1 MADTSADSKIFNPW
15 NTTNKDITQ
24 DITERILRANGWRGK
39 LHNPAIFQ
47 QACVH
52 KSYVSRPELWAEQA
66 KQSNEPMEIAER
78 PEGCMDLKEADNEEL
93 EFVGDSILGNIVAL
107 YVFDRY
113 PGQGEGFMTKL
124 KTRIV
129 NNKTLGE
136 LARKMGLAPWMII
149 SRHVEEVCNGRN
161 NLRMLGSMLEAWMGA
176 LYFHEGQGGR
186 GFEACQR
193 WFIKIME
200 KYIDFAALITDDNN
214 FKDQLLRF
222 YQSRWHQPPKYKEV
236 EVVGPPHDRIFTMG
250 VLDINGG
257 IVATYT
263 ARNKKVAEQEAS
275 RLALELLEKQDAAI
289 AE

>member
-1 MADTSADSKIFNPW
+1 MASLSQADSKIFNPW
-15 NTTNKDITQ
+15 NPTNKVIVQ
-24 DITERILRANGWRGK
+24 DTIERILRAHGWRGT
-39 LHNPAIFQ
+39 LTNPAIFQ

-66 KQSNEPMEIAER
+66 ASTNEPMEIA
-78 PEGCMDLKEADNEEL
+78 PKPDDCLDLKDADNEEL

-113 PGQGEGFMTKL
+113 PGEGEGFMTKL

-136 LARKMGLAPWMII
+136 LARKMGFSPWMII

-161 NLRMLGSMLEAWMGA
+161 NLRMLGSMLEAWIGA
-176 LYFHEGQGGR
+176 MYFHEGKGGR
-186 GFEACQR
+186 GFEACQK
-193 WFIKIME
+193 WLIKIIE
-200 KYIDFAALITDDNN
+200 KYIDFSGLITEDNN

-222 YQSRWHQPPKYKEV
+222 YQGRWHQPPRYKEV

-250 VLDINGG
+250 VLDIEGS

-275 RLALELLEKQDAAI
+275 RLALEVLEKR
-289 AE
+289 ESEES

>member
-1 MADTSADSKIFNPW
+1 MSIAESKIFNPW
-15 NTTNKDITQ
+15 NIINKEITQ
-24 DITERILRANGWRGK
+24 DTIERILRAYGWKGK
-39 LHNPAIFQ
+39 QLNPDLFK
-47 QACVH
+47 QACIH

-66 KQSNEPMEIAER
+66 AASNEPMEIAPR

-107 YVFDRY
+107 YVFERY
-113 PGQGEGFMTKL
+113 PGEGEGFMTKM

-136 LARKMGLAPWMII
+136 LARKMGLGPWMII
-149 SRHVEEVCNGRN
+149 SRHVEEVCNGRS
-161 NLRMLGSMLEAWMGA
+161 NLRMLGSMLEAWIGA
-176 LYFHEGQGGR
+176 LYFHEGQGGK
-186 GFEACQR
+186 GFEVCQR

-200 KYIDFAALITDDNN
+200 KYIDFSALIVDDNN
-214 FKDQLLRF
+214 FKDQLLRY

-250 VLDINGG
+250 VLDISGR
-257 IVATYT
+257 ILATYT

-275 RLALELLEKQDAAI
+275 RLALERLESFDKV
-289 AE
+289 EE

>member
-1 MADTSADSKIFNPW
+1 MSEEVKVFNPW

-24 DITERILRANGWRGK
+24 DTVERILRAYGWRGK
-39 LHNPAIFQ
+39 LSKPEIFK

-52 KSYVSRPELWAEQA
+52 KSYVNRPEEWAEQA
-66 KQSNEPMEIAER
+66 ATTNEVMEMAPR
-78 PEGCMDLKEADNEEL
+78 PEGCMDLKEADNEEM

-107 YVFDRY
+107 YVYERY
-113 PGQGEGFMTKL
+113 PGEGEGFMTKL

-136 LARKMGLAPWMII
+136 IARKMGFSQWMII

-161 NLRMLGSMLEAWMGA
+161 NLRMLGSMLEAWVGA
-176 LYFHEGQGGR
+176 LYFHEGKCGH
-186 GFEACQR
+186 GFESCQK
-193 WFIKIME
+193 WFINIIE
-200 KYIDFAALITDDNN
+200 KHIDFAQLITDDNN

-222 YQSRWHQPPKYKEV
+222 YQSKWHQPPKYKEV
-236 EVVGPPHDRIFTMG
+236 EVNGPPHDRTFTMG
-250 VLDINGG
+250 VLDIHGG

-275 RLALELLEKQDAAI
+275 RLALEKLERDT
-289 AE
+289 E